1 MGGGALSPKRST
13 CLFVKNSLKLVVC
26 VWGVRLPVECRGVEH
41 CEAGDAVRPGAAAA
55 LEGDDAG
62 AVLAAQ
68 EVDEG
73 AGLRGAAWP
82 GD

>member
-1 MGGGALSPKRST
+1 M
-13 CLFVKNSLKLVVC
+13 
-26 VWGVRLPVECRGVEH
+26 ECRGVEH
-41 CEAGDAVRPGAAAA
+41 CEAGDAVRPGAAAAA